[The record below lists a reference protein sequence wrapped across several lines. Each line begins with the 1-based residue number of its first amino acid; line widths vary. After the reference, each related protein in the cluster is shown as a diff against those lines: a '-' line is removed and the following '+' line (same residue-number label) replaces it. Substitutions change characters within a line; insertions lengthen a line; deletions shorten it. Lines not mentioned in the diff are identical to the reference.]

1 MNPNLTIILQIISSS
16 KPVSLFRRLCSDFL
30 LHFEN
35 GLLAPLRAHH
45 CVERLILILPLHL

>member
-35 GLLAPLRAHH
+35 GLIAPS
-45 CVERLILILPLHL
+45 ELITVLKGSF